1 MKYRFLGYGNMLGNT
16 DSGVVND
23 FEVDK
28 IYDVRFEKGEGG
40 NVDCYWVSLPYYGKY
55 IDSYWDVEDFEVSF
69 VSIEDIRSNKLDI
82 LGI

>member
-1 MKYRFLGYGNMLGNT
+1 MKYRFRGGN
-16 DSGVVND
+16 VD

-28 IYDVRFEKGEGG
+28 IYDVRFEKGEDG
-40 NVDCYWVSLPYYGKY
+40 NVDCYWVSLPYYGEY

-69 VSIEDIRSNKLDI
+69 ESIEDIRSNKLDI